1 MRALLLL
8 LLAITPIPSLA
19 AQGRGATIA
28 THYFYWYRWPDRH
41 FDQPGAPGP
50 EGHARHLPE
59 PEKVS
64 YESVDWHEANFA
76 AMAEVGIDV
85 ALPVYWGAPG
95 AYDLP
100 ALVFSRAGLPPMVA
114 ALDAQKSSGSSVK
127 LGMFYDTTTLRNAV
141 RNVAPLDANAD
152 LTTDAGRALFCATV
166 VEYFEQIPE
175 RHWALHRG
183 GPLVVLYTASHAAKW
198 DATLGDSLRTAF
210 AARFPGKRPCLV
222 ADASWGE
229 IGQDLTTLW
238 GAALAGPKLFPGVA
252 QIGPG
257 YDDSPVPGR
266 RTALRDREDGAFYA
280 WSWQQVLRHRP
291 GLVLLETWNEMHE
304 GTELCETIEAGTHYL
319 QLTSQWVAKFR
330 RGVPAGADIRLRYP
344 DPRPRPD
351 LTWGADG
358 AGLEVG
364 VIDFGADP
372 IVRSGVRERLWEDGP
387 GEVRAGALHT
397 PAATAGRG
405 TFLYFQLSDH
415 FAFDVEAD
423 YQVEVAL
430 AGKVDG
436 RLEVQY
442 DACAPVAPQRGA
454 YRVAVPQG
462 RRRERGLAVY
472 RFALP
477 QARFSNRQNGESDLR
492 LSIPGG
498 VAAVVRVTVRR
509 TGR

>member
-1 MRALLLL
+1 M
-8 LLAITPIPSLA
+8 
-19 AQGRGATIA
+19 
-28 THYFYWYRWPDRH
+28 
-41 FDQPGAPGP
+41 
-50 EGHARHLPE
+50 
-59 PEKVS
+59 
-64 YESVDWHEANFA
+64 
-76 AMAEVGIDV
+76 
-85 ALPVYWGAPG
+85 
-95 AYDLP
+95 
-100 ALVFSRAGLPPMVA
+100 
-114 ALDAQKSSGSSVK
+114 
-127 LGMFYDTTTLRNAV
+127 
-141 RNVAPLDANAD
+141 
-152 LTTDAGRALFCATV
+152 
-166 VEYFEQIPE
+166 E
-175 RHWALHRG
+175 R
-183 GPLVVLYTASHAAKW
+183 LYTAAHAAKW
-198 DATLGDSLRTAF
+198 DATLGDALRTAF

-229 IGQDLTTLW
+229 IGQDLTTQW
-238 GAALAGPKLFPGVA
+238 GAALSGPKLFPGVA

-266 RTALRDREDGAFYA
+266 RNALRDREDGAFYA

-304 GTELCETIEAGTHYL
+304 GTELCATIEAGTQYL
-319 QLTSQWVAKFR
+319 QITKQWAAKLR
-330 RGVPAGADIRLRYP
+330 RGVPPGADIRLRYP

-364 VIDFGADP
+364 IVDFGAEP

-405 TFLYFQLSDH
+405 TYLYFQLSDH

-423 YQVEVAL
+423 YQVEVTL

-442 DACAPVAPQRGA
+442 DASAPIAPQRGA

-462 RRRERGLAVY
+462 RRRERGLAVH

-498 VAAVVRVTVRR
+498 VAAVVRVTVQR